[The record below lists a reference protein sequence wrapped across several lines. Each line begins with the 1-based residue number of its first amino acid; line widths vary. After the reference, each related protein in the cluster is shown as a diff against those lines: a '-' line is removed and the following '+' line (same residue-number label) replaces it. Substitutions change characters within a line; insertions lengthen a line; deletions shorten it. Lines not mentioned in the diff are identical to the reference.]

1 MCHRR
6 DIELTLDEKTKKD
19 EESKLTALPNW
30 LLSRNDFKK
39 AVKLTEDV
47 KTDTNNVKSNGDK
60 NVFNDLNEL
69 INNIKQNKTTKKY
82 H

>member
-6 DIELTLDEKTKKD
+6 DKELTLDEKTKKD

-69 INNIKQNKTTKKY
+69 RNNIKQNKTTKKY